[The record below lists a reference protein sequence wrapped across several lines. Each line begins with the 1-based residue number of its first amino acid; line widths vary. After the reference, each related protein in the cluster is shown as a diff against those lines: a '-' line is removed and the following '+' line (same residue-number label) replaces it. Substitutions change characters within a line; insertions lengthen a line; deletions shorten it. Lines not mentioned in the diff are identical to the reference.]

1 VGSGRYSRQTNHELL
16 LENALSLLKK
26 VVFFYIAW
34 NLFPFVII
42 VGTPV
47 IESSKNA
54 HISIAMSLCPA
65 YLLNSYFR
73 ITDRI
78 LIEN

>member
-1 VGSGRYSRQTNHELL
+1 MLDRQTKHELL
-16 LENALSLLKK
+16 LGNALLLFKK
-26 VVFFYIAW
+26 RCVFVYIAW

-47 IESSKNA
+47 NESSKNA
-54 HISIAMSLCPA
+54 HVSIAMSLCPA
-65 YLLNSYFR
+65 YPLNSYLR

-78 LIEN
+78 LTENW